1 MKNGF
6 IEYVLSVLETFYP
19 NIKFTYE
26 REVNNTLPFLEVLF
40 IRNLDHI
47 HTTVCRKETN
57 NDLYL
62 HWHTFTPISWK
73 HETLRTLV
81 NRAYIICWDNNYL
94 QQELKHLECVFHTQH
109 GYPLCRIKQIMKEV
123 KENKRLLVTAQND
136 TPLQNTTNYRNYT
149 PLCCRL
155 LELKVTLC
163 LNQWTDV

>member
-47 HTTVCRKETN
+47 HTTVCRKETK

-81 NRAYIICWDNNYL
+81 NRA
-94 QQELKHLECVFHTQH
+94 
-109 GYPLCRIKQIMKEV
+109 
-123 KENKRLLVTAQND
+123 
-136 TPLQNTTNYRNYT
+136 
-149 PLCCRL
+149 
-155 LELKVTLC
+155 
-163 LNQWTDV
+163 